1 MSKIRIGQIGIGHNH
16 AEGKMLCVRKFPEL
30 FEVVGS
36 SESDPAWL
44 EKRGGLSA
52 YEGLARLDE
61 DELIAKSDAII
72 VESDVWNLT
81 RTAQKCI
88 DCGKPIHMDKPA
100 SGTLA
105 EYARLL
111 KCAEERKLP
120 VQLGY
125 MYRYN
130 PAILS
135 CIEHIR
141 RGDLGEIYSIN
152 AEISTFHPPEYRQW
166 LRHFPGGIMYILGS
180 HLIDLIVYILG
191 EPERCDAYLHR
202 TGLDGVDVPDLTL
215 AVLSYKKAL
224 ARVFVSSVE
233 VNGWGRR
240 QFSVAGS
247 RGTIQI
253 MPIERKCAMT
263 YTDTT
268 IATNAYADQK
278 EIVDAPD
285 VPDNIRYDAMMRDF
299 YDFVQGTKQNP
310 FTYAHELR
318 VQKVLTQ
325 IAGEL
330 TL

>member
-1 MSKIRIGQIGIGHNH
+1 MQNRVKVVCIGHTTTDNLIKYD
-16 AEGKMLCVRKFPEL
+16 GTCR
-30 FEVVGS
+30 FESTGGAGVYAASGASYWGSDHDVGLVTRLGS
-36 SESDPAWL
+36 S
-44 EKRGGLSA
+44 
-52 YEGLARLDE
+52 
-61 DELIAKSDAII
+61 
-72 VESDVWNLT
+72 
-81 RTAQKCI
+81 
-88 DCGKPIHMDKPA
+88 
-100 SGTLA
+100 
-105 EYARLL
+105 
-111 KCAEERKLP
+111 
-120 VQLGY
+120 
-125 MYRYN
+125 YN
-130 PAILS
+130 QS

-152 AEISTFHPPEYRQW
+152 AEMSTFHPPEYRQW

-263 YTDTT
+263 YTDTA

-325 IAGEL
+325 ITGEL